1 MSGFIYGI
9 HFIYLSTF
17 FFSLD
22 DETNNDEGE
31 NGDSEYI
38 LVTSRVAVKAHFQSP
53 NVDISNSATSML
65 EENIA
70 LLQEISANA

>member
-9 HFIYLSTF
+9 HSIYLSTF

-31 NGDSEYI
+31 SGDSEYI

-53 NVDISNSATSML
+53 NVDISNSAML

-70 LLQEISANA
+70 LLEEISANA

>member
-1 MSGFIYGI
+1 MSGFIYGK

-31 NGDSEYI
+31 NGDSGEYI

-53 NVDISNSATSML
+53 NIDTATSTVCWRK
-65 EENIA
+65 
-70 LLQEISANA
+70 ISPCWKKFFS